1 MNLETLCVHAGSGP
15 EPTTGAV
22 NTPIYATSTYEY
34 QEFGQHRGWEYS
46 RTGNPTRAALEVA
59 VAQLEGGVA
68 ACAFASGM
76 AAIDALTDLL
86 DEGDHVIAGH
96 NLYGG
101 TYRLLTTVTTRHGV
115 GVSFVDATDLDQ
127 LAAAFTPRTRLVFL
141 ESPTNPLMAI
151 TDLAAAGE
159 LAHRRGAW
167 VAVDNTFLS
176 PILQR
181 PLELGADFV
190 IHSTTKYLNGHSDSL
205 GGVVV
210 TADPG
215 LGEELHRILNSAG
228 AVMSPFDAF
237 LVLRGIRTLALR
249 MAAHEAGGR
258 AVATAL
264 AQHAQVR
271 RVYYPGLPNHPQHQ
285 LACRQ
290 QRGFGAMVTFDVG
303 SLQAARTVCNSLEI
317 FTLAES
323 LGGVESLVAHPATMT
338 HASVPVEERQRLG
351 IGEGLLRLSVGIEN
365 PADLVADL
373 EAALRRL

>member
-22 NTPIYATSTYEY
+22 NTPIYATSTYAY
-34 QEFGQHRGWEYS
+34 QEFGSHRGWEYS
-46 RTGNPTRAALEVA
+46 RTGNPTRAALEQA

-86 DEGDHVIAGH
+86 NEGDHIVAGH

-101 TYRLLTTVTTRHGV
+101 TYRLLTTVTARHGV
-115 GVSFVDATDLDQ
+115 AVSFVDTTDVEQ
-127 LAAAFTPRTRLVFL
+127 LAAALTPRTRLVFL
-141 ESPTNPLMAI
+141 ESPTNPLMAV
-151 TDLAAAGE
+151 TDLAAAVE
-159 LAHRRGAW
+159 VAHQRGAW

-181 PLELGADFV
+181 PLEFGADFV
-190 IHSTTKYLNGHSDSL
+190 IHSTTKYLNGHSDSV

-210 TADPG
+210 TAEAG

-258 AVATAL
+258 AVAAAL
-264 AQHAQVR
+264 AQHPKVR
-271 RVYYPGLPNHPQHQ
+271 RVYYPGLPDHPQHQ
-285 LACRQ
+285 LARRQ
-290 QRGFGAMVTFDVG
+290 QRGFGAMVALDVG
-303 SLQAARTVCNSLEI
+303 SLEAARVLCNSLEI

-338 HASVPVEERQRLG
+338 HASLPEEERQRLG
-351 IGEGLLRLSVGIEN
+351 ISEGLLRLSVGIEN
-365 PADLVADL
+365 PADLVEDL
-373 EAALRRL
+373 RCALAKL